1 MVLGGKMEDVKI
13 PAHVAI
19 ILDGNRRWAK
29 NHLLPKLEGHRRGFS
44 NIKKIADYI
53 FKKGVKYLSV
63 YCFSTENFKRE
74 ASEVDY
80 LMNLFIKEFKSSCEE
95 LKKNNIKV
103 VFSGRR
109 EPLRSDVLEAMDYLK
124 DETKD
129 NTGGILNICLNY
141 GGQSEI
147 VDATKGLI
155 EDIEEGTISKE
166 EITVDLF
173 KKYLYQDL
181 PPVDLMIRTGGDVRV
196 SNFLLWQIAYAEMY
210 FPDCFWPDFDNKEFD
225 KALDAYNGRERRFG
239 GGK

>member
-1 MVLGGKMEDVKI
+1 
-13 PAHVAI
+13 
-19 ILDGNRRWAK
+19 
-29 NHLLPKLEGHRRGFS
+29 
-44 NIKKIADYI
+44 
-53 FKKGVKYLSV
+53 
-63 YCFSTENFKRE
+63 
-74 ASEVDY
+74 
-80 LMNLFIKEFKSSCEE
+80 MNLFVKEFKSSCEE

-103 VFSGRR
+103 VFSGRKS
-109 EPLRSDVLEAMDYLK
+109 PLRGDVLEAMDYLR

-147 VDATKGLI
+147 VDATKDI
-155 EDIEEGTISKE
+155 VRDIEEGKISKE
-166 EITVDLF
+166 EITPDLF

-210 FPDCFWPDFDNKEFD
+210 FPDCFWPDFDAKEFD

>member
-1 MVLGGKMEDVKI
+1 
-13 PAHVAI
+13 
-19 ILDGNRRWAK
+19 
-29 NHLLPKLEGHRRGFS
+29 
-44 NIKKIADYI
+44 
-53 FKKGVKYLSV
+53 
-63 YCFSTENFKRE
+63 
-74 ASEVDY
+74 
-80 LMNLFIKEFKSSCEE
+80 
-95 LKKNNIKV
+95 
-103 VFSGRR
+103 
-109 EPLRSDVLEAMDYLK
+109 MDYLR

-147 VDATKGLI
+147 VDATK
-155 EDIEEGTISKE
+155 DIIKDVLEGKISKE
-166 EITVDLF
+166 EITPDLF

-210 FPDCFWPDFDNKEFD
+210 FPNCFWPDFDAKEFD